1 VVCSTGFCL
10 FSKECIGIWQK
21 ILRLRKCQGFQ
32 WRLVWWFVPLG
43 LCLSTKGCTGIWQK
57 VSGLRSMSR
66 FLMEVGWLVDLFV
79 SFAVAS
85 AGVDTILVKWSLN
98 ASAPPGIDGNYN
110 KVNTKLCFAPV
121 SQLNRK
127 WRKNSNDLSIDK
139 TCSFD
144 IATQNF
150 STAGN
155 SVLYLVSK
163 TVPYAEYFVRAY
175 VLNVEGNQ
183 VAYGQSTNANKTT
196 NIFTVDPI
204 TGRHATID
212 IAVAVMSV
220 FSVASLF
227 TYYVGEQIYLKR
239 KKSV

>member
-1 VVCSTGFCL
+1 MEIGLVVCSTGVVPFH
-10 FSKECIGIWQK
+10 
-21 ILRLRKCQGFQ
+21 QGVYRDLAESF
-32 WRLVWWFVPLG
+32 RIEKHV
-43 LCLSTKGCTGIWQK
+43 K
-57 VSGLRSMSR
+57 VFDG
-66 FLMEVGWLVDLFV
+66 GWLVGLFV
-79 SFAVAS
+79 CFAVAR

-98 ASAPPGIDGNYN
+98 ASAPPGIDDNYS

-121 SQLNRK
+121 SQLTRK

-212 IAVAVMSV
+212 VAVAVMSV

>member
-1 VVCSTGFCL
+1 MVSRRPNLFFAIAAAMLLGVVSNVEAGVL
-10 FSKECIGIWQK
+10 FSS
-21 ILRLRKCQGFQ
+21 LNHTL
-32 WRLVWWFVPLG
+32 LVTAQLADASN
-43 LCLSTKGCTGIWQK
+43 STLK
-57 VSGLRSMSR
+57 
-66 FLMEVGWLVDLFV
+66 
-79 SFAVAS
+79 VAS

-98 ASAPPGIDGNYN
+98 ASAPPGIDDNYS

-121 SQLNRK
+121 SQLTRK

-212 IAVAVMSV
+212 VAVAVMSV